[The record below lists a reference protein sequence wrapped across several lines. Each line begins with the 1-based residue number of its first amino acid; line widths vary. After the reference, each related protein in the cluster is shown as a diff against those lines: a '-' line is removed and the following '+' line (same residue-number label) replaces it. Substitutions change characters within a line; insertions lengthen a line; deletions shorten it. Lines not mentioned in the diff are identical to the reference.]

1 MHGEAE
7 HRDAQ
12 PESRA
17 LNTGSMKDTVESH
30 VQPSS
35 SSALRELRESKQ
47 AAQKPQKATEAN
59 EILRALV
66 DPSLTLLCTQVPG
79 AVLLSSPLAAKSLWT
94 KTKPNHRIWQSSKW
108 AQPTHSTCTLCS
120 GWSPVQPHT
129 HCTGEQWE
137 TGHPIPSPYPGQLS
151 LTSLNCWKAI
161 PGLFLLFPWSL
172 RSVQEVPWLWG
183 QLPCSSV
190 LSVSDL

>member
-79 AVLLSSPLAAKSLWT
+79 AVLLSSPLAAKSL
-94 KTKPNHRIWQSSKW
+94 
-108 AQPTHSTCTLCS
+108 
-120 GWSPVQPHT
+120 
-129 HCTGEQWE
+129 
-137 TGHPIPSPYPGQLS
+137 
-151 LTSLNCWKAI
+151 
-161 PGLFLLFPWSL
+161 
-172 RSVQEVPWLWG
+172 
-183 QLPCSSV
+183 
-190 LSVSDL
+190 